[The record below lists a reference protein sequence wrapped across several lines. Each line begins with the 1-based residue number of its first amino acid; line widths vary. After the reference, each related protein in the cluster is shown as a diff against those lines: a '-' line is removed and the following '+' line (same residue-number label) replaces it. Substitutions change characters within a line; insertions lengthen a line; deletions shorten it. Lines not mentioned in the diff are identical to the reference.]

1 VIGVFAYGT
10 LRDPAF
16 QTALFGRTPAMR
28 PATLRDWMPA
38 FTESGYL
45 TIVPAPGDAV
55 LGDLVAL
62 ERDDLFVADAWEEVP
77 LYVRALV
84 EVATADGAS
93 LPAWVY
99 VRPSES
105 RERAPDG
112 VIARLGRAH
121 VLAQIRAF
129 RATSE

>member
-1 VIGVFAYGT
+1 MIEVFAYGT
-10 LRDPAF
+10 LRDPGY
-16 QTALFGRTPAMR
+16 QRELFGRAVAMR
-28 PATLRDWMPA
+28 AATLRDWMPV

-45 TIVPAPGDAV
+45 TIVPSPGETTA
-55 LGDLVAL
+55 GDLIAL
-62 ERDDLFVADAWEEVP
+62 DMGDVLVADAWEEVP

-84 EVATADGAS
+84 DVTAGDGAS
-93 LPAWVY
+93 VPAWVY

-105 RERAPDG
+105 AERAPDG
-112 VIARLGRAH
+112 VLTRHDRDR